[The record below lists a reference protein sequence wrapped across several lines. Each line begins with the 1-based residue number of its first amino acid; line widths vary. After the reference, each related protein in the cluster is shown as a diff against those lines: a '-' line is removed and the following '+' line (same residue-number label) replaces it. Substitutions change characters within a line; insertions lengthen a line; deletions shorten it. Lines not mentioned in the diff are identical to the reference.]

1 VFIIERIR
9 NLLVLCLDKLING
22 KLKKTEITQ
31 VILNKTK
38 LQNSLFEDVFK
49 IYRRRRAILLYVY
62 YTFLIQ
68 GLFIPIFLLQ
78 FLKQDLI

>member
-22 KLKKTEITQ
+22 KLKKTEIIQ

-68 GLFIPIFLLQ
+68 GLFISIFLLQ